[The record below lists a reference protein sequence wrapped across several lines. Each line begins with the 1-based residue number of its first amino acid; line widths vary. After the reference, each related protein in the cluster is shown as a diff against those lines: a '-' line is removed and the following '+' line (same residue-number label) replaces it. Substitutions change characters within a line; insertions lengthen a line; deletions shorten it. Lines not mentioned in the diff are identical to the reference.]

1 MNFMD
6 DSDEYMD
13 ATLQINA
20 FGLSAG
26 CTLSLDNVPNQL
38 AVLGHF
44 RAMLEMCQNQIE
56 GDPEQEDSLRE
67 VENQLRTVKL
77 MIKCAQARR
86 KAVKVEVMPCI
97 LSTSLNQQHD
107 SSEASSLSLSMSPQ
121 HSSRCGGR
129 GRRLPKLEG
138 DQSDELQAI
147 RDESQLKEEPSSK
160 FKSERS
166 NSSKEKGMPTNSSSG
181 GREAAKEKQ
190 VPTPPTSGSSFSR
203 YLPSFLRKVR
213 YGSKDKDD
221 KDTPV
226 SSTEVAA
233 SKERRM
239 SDQPVKSQSIIDEL
253 DLEVKP
259 FAGSCEPGHW
269 QELMQATWEKR
280 QVSC

>member
-1 MNFMD
+1 MNILD

-67 VENQLRTVKL
+67 VESQLRTVKL

-138 DQSDELQAI
+138 EHSHELQAI
-147 RDESQLKEEPSSK
+147 RDESQLKEESNTK
-160 FKSERS
+160 FQSERS
-166 NSSKEKGMPTNSSSG
+166 NSSKEKGMPTNSTSG
-181 GREAAKEKQ
+181 EREATKEKQ

-213 YGSKDKDD
+213 YGSRD

-226 SSTEVAA
+226 SSTDAA
-233 SKERRM
+233 PKERRM
-239 SDQPVKSQSIIDEL
+239 SDQPRKSKSIIDEL

-269 QELMQATWEKR
+269 KELMQATWEKR